1 MVSIELLKQLRE
13 ETGIAMMDCQKALVE
28 ANGDIKRAK
37 EILREKGKESL
48 KDRSGKSAS
57 QGILSS
63 YVHSNGKVA
72 VLLHLA
78 CESDFV
84 ARSDEFRQLGH
95 ELCLQV
101 AAAKPLFVKP
111 EDISAEFLDGET
123 KIYQKQMEGS
133 GKPQKIVEQIIE
145 GKLKKYK
152 QEVSLTSQ
160 PWIKDTQKT
169 INDLIDES
177 RRKLGERIE
186 AIRFVR
192 YEI

>member
-1 MVSIELLKQLRE
+1 
-13 ETGIAMMDCQKALVE
+13 
-28 ANGDIKRAK
+28 
-37 EILREKGKESL
+37 
-48 KDRSGKSAS
+48 
-57 QGILSS
+57 
-63 YVHSNGKVA
+63 VHSNGKVA